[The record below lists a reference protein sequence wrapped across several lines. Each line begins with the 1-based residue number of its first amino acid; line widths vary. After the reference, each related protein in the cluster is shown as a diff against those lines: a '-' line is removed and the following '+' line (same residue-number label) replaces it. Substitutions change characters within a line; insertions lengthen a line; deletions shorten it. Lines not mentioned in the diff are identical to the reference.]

1 MIMSRHIAFN
11 KRSGEG
17 QSIGLY
23 RDIEIQVCGLLL
35 PLAAQRSRILWEGLE
50 GVRQVIK
57 RAMLGSLVAGR
68 AGLPCSGRSKHSHPD

>member
-23 RDIEIQVCGLLL
+23 RDSEIHSVW
-35 PLAAQRSRILWEGLE
+35 AAASINRTEESNT
-50 GVRQVIK
+50 
-57 RAMLGSLVAGR
+57 LGGARGSAPG
-68 AGLPCSGRSKHSHPD
+68 D